1 MGHFRTDLAFVWLH
15 LAKSIRFG
23 KDHRHPSKRT
33 AQAHLPSNVYVCVC
47 IKINNFSLDSQSISG
62 CIHLFTHSIYDFI
75 LNCTAAD
82 CGDHVVVINTGKIA
96 MPGDEW
102 LKRVY
107 FEHTGF
113 AGGGLWTLAYE
124 LHEKDKTKV
133 QWNKKT
139 TDWARLLRYLQESG
153 SFCY

>member
-1 MGHFRTDLAFVWLH
+1 MYDCTWQNPFDSAKIIATHLKGLHKPIYHPMCTFVF
-15 LAKSIRFG
+15 ASKSI
-23 KDHRHPSKRT
+23 
-33 AQAHLPSNVYVCVC
+33 
-47 IKINNFSLDSQSISG
+47 ISLNS
-62 CIHLFTHSIYDFI
+62 IHLFTHSIYDFI

-133 QWNKKT
+133 Q
-139 TDWARLLRYLQESG
+139 
-153 SFCY
+153 